1 MLKLV
6 KASDVSFEIVKEYYD
21 AFEDKRELNSI
32 ALRRVE
38 KGEEAYRSACDCY
51 YENFYLIDDNN
62 PNYIIGIGSVEDL
75 GIYDYKDF
83 DLGSIGYGVR
93 PNERNKGYGSCILKL
108 LLKECEKRGM
118 KEVSVSCKKD
128 NIASRKVILNNN
140 GKFEKE
146 FFDEWEGHGLK
157 FWIKLK
163 PKIFDRVRRM
173 VKSGK
178 SR

>member
-6 KASDVSFEIVKEYYD
+6 AVNEVDFKTVKEYYD

-38 KGEEAYRSACDCY
+38 KGEEEYLKWCNF
-51 YENFYLIDDNN
+51 YENYYLIDDDN
-62 PNYIIGIGSVEDL
+62 PNYIIGIGSIEDS

-128 NIASRKVILNNN
+128 NIASKKVILNNN

-146 FFDEWEGHGLK
+146 FVDEYEGQGLK

-163 PKIFDRVRRM
+163 PKFSTRIRRI
-173 VKSGK
+173 VKNL
-178 SR
+178 